1 MAKPTADE
9 EAKGLRTFFQV
20 FKAMARAARHAAK
33 HHPSQEGI
41 YPIALLMDANG
52 NVICDEQQKPIVTQ
66 VPLNVVALEDR
77 KVFFEY
83 TEQMAS
89 PKTVASIA
97 DVHVATVNRAV
108 KSGDL
113 PKPAQISSRRVAHHM
128 ADVRMW
134 LAKRTREGAV

>member
-1 MAKPTADE
+1 MVKPTAEE
-9 EAKGLRTFFQV
+9 EAKGLRTFFEV
-20 FKAMARAARHAAK
+20 FKAMARAARHASK
-33 HHPSQEGI
+33 HHPSHEGI
-41 YPIALLMDANG
+41 YPVALLMDAKG
-52 NVICDEQQKPIVTQ
+52 NVICENDKPIVTL
-66 VPLNVVALEDR
+66 VPLNVVGLGDR
-77 KVFFEY
+77 SVYFEY

-134 LAKRTREGAV
+134 LAKRTRQGAA